1 MKATYRLLYSLLLCL
16 LSIATQAQSNITGFV
31 IDHNSQEP
39 LANANVELLNHNPL
53 ISARTDEKGIFR
65 LTNVPRGKHRLLV
78 EVQDYVSQIYTFT
91 TGQTN
96 RIDIQLLPLTEDAS
110 ISVKER
116 LNTKITTASQNS
128 ESLINAPATVHIV
141 TSQEIE
147 ERGYTSLV
155 DILEDI
161 PEVEIQEKAT
171 GVYSNFITI
180 RGIQGSERFLI
191 LLDGIRVNSMATT
204 QHAIDKNFLIRY
216 AKRVEIVLGP
226 ASALYGADAFTGVI
240 NIISKEGHETKRV
253 EGEGSYGLY
262 QTTENHF
269 FAGFGDED
277 ISFNLNGGV
286 YYSQEPNLSKIY
298 TDEYAWHNNQ
308 YSLNG
313 NVLGNISGSDTV
325 QLSAQPFATP
335 RLAYFVHGK
344 LHFKS
349 FEIGAMHNTQ
359 THSSSLGNK
368 PEFSPYILENQ
379 YSVSL
384 TNAYL
389 KHRWKSKKNKV
400 SVNSNLNWNYY
411 NINNN
416 SKFINI
422 FTSYQ
427 NGFKYGFNH
436 NVKLN
441 ESINIR
447 LLPNHNLITGLS
459 YQYTYGLPKSSD
471 LPFQYNPLESAEEQ
485 NFYYIGTN
493 VEDRDGNNRAVPATF
508 YFFDQHSAGAF
519 LQYQGN
525 FNNILLLTFG
535 ARFDYSL
542 SQLRSSTTA
551 QQYYDINPRL
561 GIVFKPIEAFRLKL
575 FYGEAFLAPSPE
587 KRFEHFGSF
596 SIVNDQNGDFNGF
609 QGIFWHLPNPDL
621 APEKIRS
628 AELSASYTKEQF
640 ALSVGSYYNSITNLV
655 DLDITFG
662 EEFIGIPIGVVER
675 SVNKS
680 TAYTYGG
687 TFKALF
693 QHYFNERKTSKI
705 SAYASY
711 SLSDGRVND
720 TLPIAY
726 SAQHTVKA
734 GITFNYKR
742 LNIHTRGFFRTA
754 SINSGGTGN
763 DPFFLL
769 NAFVSYRVYQNSSKR
784 FALDLFVRVRN
795 LTNARYYNTP
805 QTAISVLDQAPQDP
819 IRLTAG
825 IRARFTKS

>member
-1 MKATYRLLYSLLLCL
+1 MKGTRFFWCSVLLCL
-16 LSIATQAQSNITGFV
+16 FNMVAQAQSIITGFV
-31 IDHNSQEP
+31 TDHESQEP
-39 LANANVELLNHNPL
+39 LANVNVELLNHNPL
-53 ISARTDEKGIFR
+53 ISARTNEQGIFK
-65 LTNVPRGKHRLLV
+65 LPNVPAGKHRLLV
-78 EVQDYVSQIYTFT
+78 EVPNYSSQIYTFT

-96 RIDIQLLPLTEDAS
+96 RIAVQLLPLTEGAS

-147 ERGYTSLV
+147 ERGYTSLL

-161 PEVEIQEKAT
+161 PEVEIQEKST
-171 GVYSNFITI
+171 GIYSNFITI

-204 QHAIDKNFLIRY
+204 QHTIDKNFLIRY
-216 AKRVEIVLGP
+216 AKRVEVVLGP

-240 NIISKEGHETKRV
+240 NIISKDGNDTKRV
-253 EGEGSYGLY
+253 EGEGSYGMY

-308 YSLNG
+308 YSPNG
-313 NVLGNISGSDTV
+313 SVLGSLSGADTL
-325 QLSAQPFATP
+325 QLPIRPFATP

-344 LHFKS
+344 LHLKS
-349 FEIGAMHNTQ
+349 LEIGAMHNTQ

-379 YSVSL
+379 YSISL

-389 KHRWKSKKNKV
+389 KHRWKSKKEKV
-400 SVNSNLNWNYY
+400 FIHSNLNWNYY

-416 SKFINI
+416 SRFINI
-422 FTSYQ
+422 FTSYE
-427 NGFKYGFNH
+427 NGFKHGFNH
-436 NVKLN
+436 NIKLN

-471 LPFQYNPLESAEEQ
+471 LPFQYNPSESTEEQ

-493 VEDRDGNNRAVPATF
+493 IEDRDGNNQAVPATF
-508 YFFDQHSAGAF
+508 YFFDQHYAGAF

-525 FNNILLLTFG
+525 FNNVLLLTLG

-542 SQLRSSTTA
+542 SQLKSSSTV

-561 GIVFKPIEAFRLKL
+561 GIVFRPLEAFRLKL

-596 SIVNDQNGDFNGF
+596 SIVNDQNGDFRGF
-609 QGIFWHLPNPDL
+609 RGNFWHLPNPDL

-628 AELSASYTKEQF
+628 AELSASYINEQF
-640 ALSVGSYYNSITNLV
+640 ALSVGGYYNSITNLV
-655 DLDITFG
+655 DLEITFG

-680 TAYTYGG
+680 SAYTYGG

-693 QHYFNERKTSKI
+693 QHYFNDKKTSKI
-705 SAYASY
+705 NLYASY

-720 TLPIAY
+720 SLPIAY
-726 SAQHTVKA
+726 SAQHTIKA
-734 GITFNYKR
+734 GITFR
-742 LNIHTRGFFRTA
+742 HHRFNIHTRGFFRTA
-754 SINSGGTGN
+754 SINPGGTGN
-763 DPFFLL
+763 EPFFLL
-769 NAFVSYRVYQNSSKR
+769 NAFASYRVYQNSSKR

-805 QTAISVLDQAPQDP
+805 QTAISVMDQAPQDP

-825 IRARFTKS
+825 VRVRFTKS